1 MIGGIDHVVIAVDD
15 PDAVAARLEE
25 ALSLRASG
33 GGRHERLGTYN
44 RLVWLGD
51 TYLELIGV
59 FDRPLAETNWLGVP
73 VLAAL
78 ERGGGLATW
87 AVAVDDLEAHLRW
100 TAPDVGLVAPIAGER
115 RRPDG
120 RVVRWRLS
128 HPVSLSPMT
137 PFLIEHDAASAEWT
151 ADERRERAAETHP
164 IGAAVRLVSL
174 EIAVPV
180 PASAAAR
187 LRRLLGTNAEPDG
200 RRAVRLAIADQ
211 LVRFA
216 QTGDPSRSAFVDL
229 ATDLAMRRRSAHV
242 GDCEIRLSGHPSAPR
257 LV

>member
-1 MIGGIDHVVIAVDD
+1 MIGGIDHVVIAVAD
-15 PDAVAARLEE
+15 PAAVAARLEQT
-25 ALSLRASG
+25 LGLRASG

-51 TYLELIGV
+51 SYLELVGV
-59 FDRPLAETNWLGVP
+59 FDRALAETNWLGIP

-87 AVAVDDLEAHLRW
+87 AVAIDDLEAQLRW
-100 TAPDVGLVAPIAGER
+100 TAPDVGLTAPIEGER

-120 RVVRWRLS
+120 RMVRWRLS

-137 PFLIEHDAASAEWT
+137 PFLIEHDTASAEWT
-151 ADERRERAAETHP
+151 PDERRERAAHAHP
-164 IGAAVRLVSL
+164 IGGAVRLVSL

-180 PASAAAR
+180 PASAAAW

-216 QTGDPSRSAFVDL
+216 QTGDPSRSAVVDL
-229 ATDLAMRRRSAHV
+229 ATDLAMRRRSARI
-242 GDCEIRLSGHPSAPR
+242 GDCEIRVSGRPSAPR
-257 LV
+257 PV